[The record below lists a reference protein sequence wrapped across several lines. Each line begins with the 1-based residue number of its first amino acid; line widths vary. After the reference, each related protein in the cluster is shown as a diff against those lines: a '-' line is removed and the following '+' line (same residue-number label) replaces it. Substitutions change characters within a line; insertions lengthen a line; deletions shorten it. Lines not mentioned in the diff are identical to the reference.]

1 MALSH
6 SPQIVRDGLVL
17 YLDAANIKSYPGTG
31 TSVLDLSTNL
41 NNSVLTNG
49 ASYNSANNGYF
60 NFDGSND
67 CIVVNSNANIL
78 SKTSYTKIAWFY
90 PTSFSTGNNIISG
103 GNSGQHAFWL
113 GGTDKL
119 RAGHNSQWSTVVSN
133 TTLVLNT
140 WYFGAVTFNTSTG
153 WVLYLNGNQE
163 STNGSLT
170 TFTGNQEILIG
181 AFSTGSNVFTGRI
194 ASGLVYNRVLTGAE
208 IKQNFNATRGR
219 YGI

>member
-17 YLDAANIKSYPGTG
+17 YLDAANPKSYPGSG
-31 TSVLDLSTNL
+31 TSIFDLTSNL

-49 ASYNSANNGYF
+49 ASYNSSNKGYF
-60 NFDGSND
+60 TFDGSND
-67 CIVVNSNANIL
+67 CVVVNSNANIL

-113 GGTDKL
+113 GATDRL
-119 RAGHNSQWSTVVSN
+119 RAGHNSQWSTVVSS
-133 TTLVLNT
+133 TALVLNN
-140 WYFGAVTFNTSTG
+140 WYFGAVTFNTTTG
-153 WVLYLNGNQE
+153 WKLYLNGTQE
-163 STNGSLT
+163 ATSSNLT
-170 TFTGNQEILIG
+170 TFNGNQEILIG

-194 ASGLVYNRVLTGAE
+194 ANVLVYNRVLTDAE
-208 IKQNFNATRGR
+208 IKQNFEALRGR